1 MAHCTKCGA
10 AVADNAAFCGSCGA
24 PQAVVTSTGVPAG
37 GPVVAPPAAPA
48 QTQMN
53 ENLAAT
59 LSYVLGW
66 LTGLIFFLID
76 KRPYVRFHATQSI
89 VVFGG
94 LHILTFILGAFFGI
108 SLITGGF
115 AGFSIGLALY
125 RILDVVALIL
135 WVLLMVKA
143 HQGERFR
150 VPLAADLAEK
160 IFGKS

>member
-10 AVADNAAFCGSCGA
+10 VVAENAAFCGTCGA
-24 PQAVVTSTGVPAG
+24 PQAVTSTGVPAG
-37 GPVVAPPAAPA
+37 GPMVAPVAPA
-48 QTQMN
+48 QTQMS

-125 RILDVVALIL
+125 RILDVVALVL
-135 WVLLMVKA
+135 WILLMVKA
-143 HQGERFR
+143 HQGERYR
-150 VPLAADLAEK
+150 VPFAADLAEK
-160 IFGKS
+160 LFGKS